1 MEDMEVMQDK
11 LLQIFKDYATPLNR
25 AGKSMEEYLLK
36 LYQNYLRDIESACD
50 ISCNPTLGEETCR
63 QVRSKIDLIQEL
75 SESIVETVRKCE
87 AGDTD
92 EGKIILFEALNK
104 IKEELTVRYTGED
117 REETYYRIRKQV
129 VGKEFEL
136 KREELFHIPNTI
148 KENVAPMRFSIA
160 EYPCLYLSSQY
171 ELCWYECR
179 KPERFAISAFD
190 IPQDRN
196 NTEKVV
202 DIGEKMIPL
211 ASSFFCQFYNKRN
224 SPELLKKLR
233 DYLTKQLVIYPLKAA
248 CSVIVED
255 CDCKIKP
262 EYFVPQLLMQWLLQD
277 DEFDGIRYET
287 ATDYPE
293 AQAAGGHNL
302 VFVSKNFDADGYAEN
317 LRGRIRVTTPVSVN
331 VNEIVDDVCEGRD
344 IIDDPYVW
352 KLKTNEDFEYI

>member
-1 MEDMEVMQDK
+1 MEDK
-11 LLQIFKDYATPLNR
+11 LLQILNDYATPLNR
-25 AGKSMEEYLLK
+25 AGKSMEEYLST
-36 LYQNYLRDIESACD
+36 LYQDYLRDIESACD
-50 ISCNPTLGEETCR
+50 ISSNPTLGEETCG
-63 QVRSKIDLIQEL
+63 QVKSKIDLIQKL
-75 SESIVETVRKCE
+75 SESIVATVRKCE

-92 EGKIILFEALNK
+92 EGKIILFEALNT
-104 IKEELTVRYTGED
+104 IKGELTIKYTGEAY
-117 REETYYRIRKQV
+117 EETYYRIRKQV
-129 VGKEFEL
+129 VGEEFEL

-171 ELCWYECR
+171 QLCWYECR

-190 IPQDRN
+190 VPQDEN

-202 DIGEKMIPL
+202 DIGEHMRPL
-211 ASSFFCQFYNKRN
+211 ASQFSCDFYNERN
-224 SPELLKKLR
+224 NPEHLKKLR
-233 DYLTKQLVIYPLKAA
+233 DYLTKQLVIYPLRAA

-255 CDCKIKP
+255 CNCKIKP

-287 ATDYPE
+287 VTDYPE

-317 LRGRIRVTTPVSVN
+317 LRSRIRVTTPVSVN
-331 VNEIVDDVCEGRD
+331 ANEIVDDVFDGRD
-344 IIDDPYVW
+344 IRDNPYVW
-352 KLKTNEDFEYI
+352 GLEMNKDFEYI